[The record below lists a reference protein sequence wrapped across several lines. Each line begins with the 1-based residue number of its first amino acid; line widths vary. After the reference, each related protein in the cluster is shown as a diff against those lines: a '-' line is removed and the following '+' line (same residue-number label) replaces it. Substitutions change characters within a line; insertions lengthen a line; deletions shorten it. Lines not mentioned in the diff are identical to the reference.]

1 MQKLILLLFCVMLG
15 TTLSAQELTMR
26 ITGIKQGRG
35 DIFIAVF
42 NSEEGFPN
50 DTKKAVEFLRAT
62 PIDGKAEL
70 TVKTLPPG
78 RYAIA
83 MFQDTNNDGILNTNF
98 LGIPKEGYGVSNNAF
113 NTFSSPTYKDASFL
127 YPQTT
132 SLKME
137 LKY

>member
-1 MQKLILLLFCVMLG
+1 MQKLILSLLCLVVGF
-15 TTLSAQELTMR
+15 TISAQELTMR
-26 ITGIKQGRG
+26 ITGVRQGKG

-50 DTKKAVEFLRAT
+50 NTKKAVEFLGAT
-62 PIDGKAEL
+62 PVDGKAEL
-70 TVKTLPPG
+70 TIKNLTPG

-113 NTFSSPTYKDASFL
+113 NTFSSPTYNDASFL
-127 YPQTT
+127 FPQTT
-132 SLKME
+132 SLLMDF
-137 LKY
+137 KY